1 MKKVFSLILA
11 SLLVAGMAVASSAG
25 YQAEEDLQNIK
36 FDIHKINGTWTP
48 DGEWSDGEYAEV
60 AHETTW
66 MSAAVADDANL
77 DAAKN
82 LDYKLGMSY
91 DDQYVYGYVQ
101 FVDPNG
107 YSCTWD
113 ADPSSLWY
121 SGALQINY
129 SDADESGDQR
139 LEYGIGMSSDTGA
152 KLNNTW
158 ADYLGSGYV
167 AEDADWYCDVDGDT
181 VTYEFRTPFSAFSD
195 SVKGAEGEQIKFCL
209 VISWGNDQDYIHSQL
224 ASGCTGDPGKA
235 ADNFAV
241 ITLGDQ
247 IVVETEAPETEAD
260 VVDAAAAETT
270 TEAPKTFDAG
280 IIAAVAAIV
289 SAAGYAISKKH

>member
-11 SLLVAGMAVASSAG
+11 SLLVAGMAVATSAA
-25 YQAEEDLQNIK
+25 YQAEEDLQNIS
-36 FDIHKINGTWTP
+36 FDIHRINATWTP

-60 AHETTW
+60 DHKTSW
-66 MSAAVADDANL
+66 ISAATADEANL

-82 LDYKLGMSY
+82 LDFKLGMSY
-91 DDQYVYGYVQ
+91 DDQYVYTYVQ

-107 YSCTWD
+107 HDNAWD
-113 ADPSSLWY
+113 DEAGNMWY
-121 SGALQINY
+121 SGAMQINF
-129 SDADESGDQR
+129 SDADEAGDQR
-139 LEYGIGMSSDTGA
+139 LEYGIGLTNSG
-152 KLNNTW
+152 
-158 ADYLGSGYV
+158 DYLGTGFE
-167 AEDADWYCDVDGDT
+167 AADADWTCNVDDDT

-195 SVKGAEGEQIKFCL
+195 TVKGKEGDKLGVCL
-209 VISWGNDQDYIHSQL
+209 VISWGNEQDYIHTQL
-224 ASGCTGDPGKA
+224 SSGCTGDPGKA
-235 ADNFAV
+235 ADNYAKV
-241 ITLGDQ
+241 TLGDQ
-247 IVVETEAPETEAD
+247 IVVETAAPETEAE

>member
-1 MKKVFSLILA
+1 MKKVFSLVLA
-11 SLLVAGMAVASSAG
+11 GLLVAGMAVASSAAFV
-25 YQAEEDLQNIK
+25 AEEDLQNIK

-60 AHETTW
+60 EHKNTW
-66 MSAAVADDANL
+66 MSAAVNDEANL

-91 DDQYVYGYVQ
+91 DDQYIYGYVQ
-101 FVDPNG
+101 FVDANG
-107 YSCTWD
+107 HVDEYDDNAGSIWE
-113 ADPSSLWY
+113 A
-121 SGALQINY
+121 GALQINFT
-129 SDADESGDQR
+129 DVDESADQR
-139 LEYGIGMSSDTGA
+139 LEYGIGVSSVTGN

-167 AEDADWYCDVDGDT
+167 ADDADWFFSDDGDT
-181 VTYEFRTPFSAFSD
+181 LTYEFRTPISAFSD
-195 SVKGAEGEQIKFCL
+195 SVKGAEGEQIRFCL
-209 VISWGNDQDYIHSQL
+209 VMSWGNGNGDYIHTQL
-224 ASGCTGDPGKA
+224 ASGCTGDPGKN

-247 IVVETEAPETEAD
+247 IVVETEPE
-260 VVDAAAAETT
+260 VVETVAEAAAETT

>member
-11 SLLVAGMAVASSAG
+11 SLLVAGMAVASSAAFV
-25 YQAEEDLQNIK
+25 AEEDLQNIS
-36 FDIHKINGTWTP
+36 FDIHRINATWTP

-66 MSAAVADDANL
+66 MSAATGDEANL

-101 FVDPNG
+101 FVDANG
-107 YSCTWD
+107 HDNAWD
-113 ADPSSLWY
+113 DEPGSMWY
-121 SGALQINY
+121 SGALQINF
-129 SDADESGDQR
+129 SDVDEAGDQR
-139 LEYGIGMSSDTGA
+139 LEYGIGLTNNG
-152 KLNNTW
+152 KKITNTW
-158 ADYLGSGYV
+158 GDYLGSGFE
-167 AEDADWYCDVDGDT
+167 ATDADWYCDVDGDT
-181 VTYEFRTPFSAFSD
+181 VTYAFRTPYSAFSD
-195 SVKGAEGEQIKFCL
+195 TVKGKEGDKLGFCL
-209 VISWGNDQDYIHSQL
+209 VISWGNEQDYIHTQL

-235 ADNFAV
+235 ADNYAKV
-241 ITLGDQ
+241 TLGDQ
-247 IVVETEAPETEAD
+247 IVVETEAPETEAE